1 MRQGAMVINASRG
14 NVVDLDALAEALKSG
29 HVGGAAIDVFPVEP
43 RSNNDEFVSPLRGLD
58 QCLLTPHIGGSTE
71 EAQENIGVEVA
82 EKLSHYSDNGTTIS
96 AVNFPEVALPAYDG
110 KHRLLH
116 VHRNTPGIM
125 SAVNQVFSDHN
136 VNISGQYLQTLGE
149 MGYVVIDIEADYSKV
164 LIKSLTAIEGTLRVR
179 VLF

>member
-1 MRQGAMVINASRG
+1 
-14 NVVDLDALAEALKSG
+14 
-29 HVGGAAIDVFPVEP
+29 
-43 RSNNDEFVSPLRGLD
+43 
-58 QCLLTPHIGGSTE
+58 
-71 EAQENIGVEVA
+71 
-82 EKLSHYSDNGTTIS
+82 
-96 AVNFPEVALPAYDG
+96 VALPAYDG